1 MNSLP
6 TAGLKTRKSRSHM
19 GLIERGKA
27 KKKSDLILCPGEGLG
42 TGNKEK
48 EKEKTGCTYVY

>member
-27 KKKSDLILCPGEGLG
+27 KKKVRFNTLSWGGVGDRD
-42 TGNKEK
+42 KEK
-48 EKEKTGCTYVY
+48 KKTGCTYVY